1 VPAVERGPAGVR
13 ARIGSRPPWRPA
25 AVSSPLLSE
34 FDFIP
39 LLALVVFVF
48 AWPVRADTN
57 EFLPELLDLPLWDY
71 TINVRAAT
79 GYKDNLLLNR
89 AATES
94 SYLLSAALETMV
106 LRLPL
111 DGRQFTFFLSAE
123 DVRYPQGDQVGKE
136 RMVLALAQGKL
147 ELGARLQGGLTAQ
160 YLYLDQVFDVSV
172 TETNTE
178 PLLLVGHQLALRPML
193 RGKLPQH
200 GWVEV
205 EALVQR
211 QWFAAPVDDYWE
223 SGPKITLGRDY
234 GHRSTVSL
242 GYQFGWRVHDT
253 RTPLELDGTPL
264 PGEELEFHQHNVELA
279 LRHNWD
285 ERRRWRTVTR
295 LTFQL
300 NEDNGPGYFDYR
312 LYKAAHQLRYVAPN
326 WELKG
331 QVRVSRYDFV
341 NQPVSSA
348 DPARRE
354 KTLVA
359 AGLRAERKVTKHLT
373 LFADYEHEQS
383 LSNRSTDEYRV
394 HRVSAGV
401 DWQF

>member
-1 VPAVERGPAGVR
+1 MVGPA
-13 ARIGSRPPWRPA
+13 
-25 AVSSPLLSE
+25 
-34 FDFIP
+34 
-39 LLALVVFVF
+39 
-48 AWPVRADTN
+48 RADTN
-57 EFLPELLDLPLWDY
+57 EFLPELPGLPLWDY
-71 TINVRAAT
+71 TINVRAAA

-89 AATES
+89 SATES

-178 PLLLVGHQLALRPML
+178 PLLLVGHQLALRPAL

-223 SGPKITLGRDY
+223 SGPRITVGRDY

-253 RTPLELDGTPL
+253 RPPLELDGTPL
-264 PGEELEFHQHNVELA
+264 PGDELEFRQHNVELA

-295 LTFQL
+295 LIVQL
-300 NEDNGPGYFDYR
+300 SEDNGPGYFDYR
-312 LYKAAHQLRYVAPN
+312 LYKAAQQVRYVTLN

-331 QVRVSRYDFV
+331 QVRVSHYDFV
-341 NQPVSSA
+341 NQPVSNA

-359 AGLRAERKVTKHLT
+359 AGLRAERKVTKHLM

-383 LSNRSTDEYRV
+383 LSNRSTDKYRV